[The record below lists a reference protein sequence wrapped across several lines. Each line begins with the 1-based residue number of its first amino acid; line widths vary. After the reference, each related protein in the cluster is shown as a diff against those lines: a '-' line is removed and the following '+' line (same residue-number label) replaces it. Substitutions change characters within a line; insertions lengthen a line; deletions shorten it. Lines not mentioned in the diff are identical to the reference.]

1 MPSYPLARGIMY
13 FTLDR
18 PAAQVYQS
26 ITLEPINNTL
36 SEVWPYILALFC
48 HGIIGMIILVVK
60 EVIEYWQPRL
70 VDSTKSSSFILLF
83 YRFRK
88 NSNFSVNDSTLEDDD
103 VTQERRRVQNGE
115 LNDCPLLL
123 DNLTKVYESRDIR
136 CGRSHRK
143 TRVAVNQLS
152 LGLQKAEVLV

>member
-1 MPSYPLARGIMY
+1 M
-13 FTLDR
+13 
-18 PAAQVYQS
+18 
-26 ITLEPINNTL
+26 
-36 SEVWPYILALFC
+36 
-48 HGIIGMIILVVK
+48 
-60 EVIEYWQPRL
+60 
-70 VDSTKSSSFILLF
+70 F

-88 NSNFSVNDSTLEDDD
+88 NSNISVNDSTLEDDD
-103 VTQERRRVQNGE
+103 VIQERKRVQNGE

-123 DNLTKVYESRDIR
+123 DNLTKVYQSRDIR